1 MKIIDA
7 HIHIGK
13 WSDIFLNLQSTV
25 DEAVAELK
33 KSGIDEAICMPTDR
47 TSNAE
52 LLSEIKIRSDY
63 KFYFNAWINPKDKS
77 LDGFLE
83 KNILDI
89 YFFKIH
95 PSIDKLKI
103 TDPSFEKYLYLASEK
118 KIPVIVHCGRWK
130 EMAGYEI
137 CLEAANKFPELRL
150 ILAHLG
156 GDQPSICTQCANDVK
171 SGGYKNVYLGT
182 ESVREFYFVN
192 EVVNMLGAEKILFG
206 SDYNLGLPASY
217 LPIIDR
223 LKVSNEE
230 KELIYSG
237 NAMKLLQKL

>member
-13 WSDIFLNLQSTV
+13 WSEIFLNLESTV
-25 DEAVAELK
+25 DEAVIELK

-52 LLSEIKIRSDY
+52 LLSEIKLRKDF
-63 KFYFNAWINPKDKS
+63 KFYFNAWINPFDENLDK
-77 LDGFLE
+77 FLE
-83 KNILDI
+83 ENTSDI
-89 YFFKIH
+89 HFFKIH
-95 PSIDKLKI
+95 PSIDKRKI
-103 TDPSFEKYLYLASEK
+103 SDEAFEKYLYLASEK
-118 KIPVIVHCGRWK
+118 KIPVVVHCGRWK
-130 EMAGYEI
+130 EMASYEI
-137 CLEAANKFPELRL
+137 CLETAQKFPELRL

-156 GDQPSICTQCANDVK
+156 GDQPSICTQCAKDVRD
-171 SGGYKNVYLGT
+171 GGYKNVYLGT
-182 ESVREFYFVN
+182 ESVREFHFVN
-192 EVVNMLGAEKILFG
+192 EVVNTLGADKVIFG

-223 LKVSNEE
+223 LKISNEE

>member
-1 MKIIDA
+1 MKIIDS

-13 WSDIFLNLQSTV
+13 WSEIFLNLESTV
-25 DEAVAELK
+25 DEAVIELK

-52 LLSEIKIRSDY
+52 LLSEIKSRKDF
-63 KFYFNAWINPKDKS
+63 KFYFNAWINPLDENLDK
-77 LDGFLE
+77 FLE
-83 KNILDI
+83 DNITDI
-89 YFFKIH
+89 HFFKIH
-95 PSIDKLKI
+95 PSIDRRKI
-103 TDPSFEKYLYLASEK
+103 SDEAFEKYLYLASEK
-118 KIPVIVHCGRWK
+118 KIPVVVHCGRWK

-137 CLEAANKFPELRL
+137 CLETAQKFPELRL

-156 GDQPSICTQCANDVK
+156 GDQPSICTQCAKDVK
-171 SGGYKNVYLGT
+171 DGDYKNVYLGT

-192 EVVNMLGAEKILFG
+192 EVVKSIGAEKVIFG

-223 LKVSNEE
+223 LKISNEE

>member
-13 WSDIFLNLQSTV
+13 WSEIFLNLESTV
-25 DEAVAELK
+25 DEAVTELK

-47 TSNAE
+47 TSNEE
-52 LLSEIKIRSDY
+52 LFSEIKKRADY
-63 KFYFNAWINPKDKS
+63 KFYYNAWINPKDEN
-77 LDGFLE
+77 LDEFLE
-83 KNILDI
+83 KNISDVH
-89 YFFKIH
+89 FFKIH

-103 TDPSFEKYLYLASEK
+103 TDSSFEKYLYLAAEK
-118 KIPVIVHCGRWK
+118 KIPVVVHCGRWK

-137 CLEAANKFPELRL
+137 CLETARKFPDIRL

-156 GDQPSICTQCANDVK
+156 GDQPSICTQCAKDVK
-171 SGGYKNVYLGT
+171 EGDYKNVYLGT
-182 ESVREFYFVN
+182 ESVREYCFVN
-192 EVVNMLGAEKILFG
+192 EVVKTLGPEKVLFG

-223 LKVSNEE
+223 LKISNEE

-237 NAMKLLQKL
+237 NAMRLLQKL

>member
-7 HIHIGK
+7 HIHVGK
-13 WSDIFLNLQSTV
+13 WSEIFLNLESTV
-25 DEAVAELK
+25 DDAVIELK

-52 LLSEIKIRSDY
+52 LLSEIKLRKDF
-63 KFYFNAWINPKDKS
+63 KFYFNAWINPLDES
-77 LDGFLE
+77 LDKFLAE
-83 KNILDI
+83 NISDI
-89 YFFKIH
+89 HFFKIH
-95 PSIDKLKI
+95 PSIDKRKI
-103 TDPSFEKYLYLASEK
+103 SDEAFVKYLQLASEK
-118 KIPVIVHCGRWK
+118 KIPVVVHCGRWK

-137 CLEAANKFPELRL
+137 CLETAQKFPDLRL

-156 GDQPSICTQCANDVK
+156 GDQPSICTQCAIDVK
-171 SGGYKNVYLGT
+171 DGGYNNVYLGT
-182 ESVREFYFVN
+182 ESVREYHFVN
-192 EVVNMLGAEKILFG
+192 EVVKTLGAEKVLFG

-223 LKVSNEE
+223 LKISNEE

>member
-7 HIHIGK
+7 HVHIGK
-13 WSDIFLNLQSTV
+13 WSEIFLNLESTV
-25 DEAVAELK
+25 DDAVAELK

-47 TSNAE
+47 TSNHD
-52 LLSEIKIRSDY
+52 LFSQIKNRTDY
-63 KFYFNAWINPKDKS
+63 KFYYNAWINPEDTQLDKF
-77 LDGFLE
+77 LDENLF
-83 KNILDI
+83 DI
-89 YFFKIH
+89 YFFKVH
-95 PSIDKLKI
+95 PSIDKKKL
-103 TDPSFEKYLYLASEK
+103 TDKSFEKYLHIASEN
-118 KIPVIVHCGRWK
+118 KIPVVVHCGRWK

-137 CLEAANKFPELRL
+137 PLEAAKKFPELRL

-156 GDQPSICTQCANDVK
+156 GDQPVICTQCAKDVK
-171 SGGYKNVYLGT
+171 EGGYKNVYLGT
-182 ESVREFYFVN
+182 ESVREYAFVN
-192 EVVNMLGAEKILFG
+192 EVVKTLGAEKVIFG

-223 LKVSNEE
+223 LKISNDE

>member
-7 HIHIGK
+7 HIHIGR
-13 WSDIFLNLQSTV
+13 WSEIFLNLESTI
-25 DEAVAELK
+25 DEAVSELK

-47 TSNAE
+47 TSNAV
-52 LLSEIKIRSDY
+52 LFTQVINRDDF
-63 KFYFNAWINPKDKS
+63 KFHFNAWINP
-77 LDGFLE
+77 LDEKLDVFLE
-83 KNILDI
+83 ENISNI
-89 YFFKIH
+89 PFFKIH
-95 PSIDKLKI
+95 PSIDKRKI
-103 TDPSFEKYLYLASEK
+103 SDVLFKKYLQLASDK
-118 KIPVIVHCGRWK
+118 KIPIVVHCGRWK

-137 CLEAANKFPELRL
+137 CLGVAREYPELRL

-156 GDQPSICTQCANDVK
+156 GDQPSICTQCAKDVRD
-171 SGGYKNVYLGT
+171 GGYKNIYLGT
-182 ESVREFYFVN
+182 ESVREYYFVN
-192 EVVNMLGAEKILFG
+192 EVVKTLGAEKILFG

-223 LKVSNEE
+223 LKISNEE

>member
-13 WSDIFLNLQSTV
+13 WSEIFLNLESTV
-25 DEAVAELK
+25 DEAVIELK

-47 TSNAE
+47 TSNVE
-52 LLSEIKIRSDY
+52 LLSEIKLRKDF
-63 KFYFNAWINPKDKS
+63 KFYFNAWINPTDENLDK
-77 LDGFLE
+77 FLE
-83 KNILDI
+83 DNITDI
-89 YFFKIH
+89 HFFKIH
-95 PSIDKLKI
+95 PSIDKRKI
-103 TDPSFEKYLYLASEK
+103 SDKAFEKYLFLASEK
-118 KIPVIVHCGRWK
+118 KIPVVVHCGRWK

-137 CLEAANKFPELRL
+137 CLETAKKFPELRL

-156 GDQPSICTQCANDVK
+156 GDQPSICTQCAIDVRD
-171 SGGYKNVYLGT
+171 GGYKNVYLGT
-182 ESVREFYFVN
+182 ESVREFHFVN
-192 EVVNMLGAEKILFG
+192 EVVNTLGADKVIFG

-223 LKVSNEE
+223 LKISNEE

>member
-13 WSDIFLNLQSTV
+13 WSDIFLNLETNV
-25 DEAVAELK
+25 DEAVIELK
-33 KSGIDEAICMPTDR
+33 KSGIDEAVCMPTDR
-47 TSNAE
+47 TSNKE
-52 LLSEIKIRSDY
+52 LFDEIKDRNDF
-63 KFYFNAWINPKDKS
+63 KFYFNAWINPLDKD
-77 LDGFLE
+77 LDTFLE
-83 KNILDI
+83 ENISKI
-89 YFFKIH
+89 SFFKIH
-95 PSIDKLKI
+95 PSIDKRKI
-103 TDPSFEKYLYLASEK
+103 TDAAYEKYLYLASEK
-118 KIPVIVHCGRWK
+118 KIPIVVHCGRWK

-137 CLEAANKFPELRL
+137 CLEAARKFPELRL

-156 GDQPSICTQCANDVK
+156 GDQPSICTQCAKDIV
-171 SGGYKNVYLGT
+171 SGDYKNVYVGT

-192 EVVNMLGAEKILFG
+192 EVVKTLSAEKVLFG

-223 LKVSNEE
+223 LKISNEE

-237 NAMKLLQKL
+237 NAMRLIQKL

>member
-13 WSDIFLNLQSTV
+13 WSEIFLNLESTV
-25 DEAVAELK
+25 DEAVVELK

-52 LLSEIKIRSDY
+52 LFAEIKLRKDF
-63 KFYFNAWINPKDKS
+63 KFYFNAWINPMDKT
-77 LDGFLE
+77 LDRFLE
-83 KNILDI
+83 ENIKDI
-89 YFFKIH
+89 HFFKIH
-95 PSIDKLKI
+95 PSIDKRKI
-103 TDPSFEKYLYLASEK
+103 TDAAFERYLYLAAEK

-130 EMAGYEI
+130 EMAGYEL
-137 CLEAANKFPELRL
+137 CLEAADKYPELRL

-156 GDQPSICTQCANDVK
+156 GDQPATCTQCAKDIK
-171 SGGYKNVYLGT
+171 AGGYKNIYLGT
-182 ESVREFYFVN
+182 ESVREFHFVN
-192 EVVNMLGAEKILFG
+192 EVVKTLGADRILFG

-223 LKVSNEE
+223 LKISNQE

-237 NAMKLLQKL
+237 NAMRLLNKL

>member
-13 WSDIFLNLQSTV
+13 WSEIFLNLSTTV
-25 DEAVAELK
+25 DEAVNEMK
-33 KSGIDEAICMPTDR
+33 KSGIDEAVCMPTDR
-47 TSNAE
+47 TSNGELFAE
-52 LLSEIKIRSDY
+52 VKNRKDF
-63 KFYFNAWINPKDKS
+63 KFYFNAWINPLDES
-77 LDGFLE
+77 LGEFLE
-83 KNILDI
+83 KNLKEIS
-89 YFFKIH
+89 FFKIH
-95 PSIDKLKI
+95 PSIDKRKI
-103 TDPSFEKYLYLASEK
+103 TDGEFEKYLEIASDN
-118 KIPVIVHCGRWK
+118 KIPVVVHCGRWK

-137 CLEAANKFPELRL
+137 CLEAAKKFPALRL

-156 GDQPSICTQCANDVK
+156 GDQPAICTQCAKDVRD
-171 SGGYKNVYLGT
+171 GGFENVYLGT

-192 EVVNMLGAEKILFG
+192 EVVKTLGAEKIIFG

-223 LKVSNEE
+223 LQVSNEE

-237 NAMKLLQKL
+237 NALRLINKL

>member
-13 WSDIFLNLQSTV
+13 WSEIFLNLESTV
-25 DEAVAELK
+25 DDAVNELK

-47 TSNAE
+47 TSNEE
-52 LLSEIKIRSDY
+52 LLSEIKLRKDF
-63 KFYFNAWINPKDKS
+63 KFYFNAWINPTDENLDK
-77 LDGFLE
+77 FLE
-83 KNILDI
+83 DNISDI
-89 YFFKIH
+89 HFFKIH
-95 PSIDKLKI
+95 PSIDRRKI
-103 TDPSFEKYLYLASEK
+103 SDEAFEKYLFLASEK
-118 KIPVIVHCGRWK
+118 KIPVVVHCGRWK

-137 CLEAANKFPELRL
+137 CLETARKFPELRL

-156 GDQPSICTQCANDVK
+156 GDQPSICTQCAIDVRD
-171 SGGYKNVYLGT
+171 GGYKNVYLGT
-182 ESVREFYFVN
+182 ESVREFHFVN
-192 EVVNMLGAEKILFG
+192 KVVNTLGADKVIFG

-223 LKVSNEE
+223 LKISNEE

>member
-13 WSDIFLNLQSTV
+13 WSEIFLNLESTV

-47 TSNAE
+47 TSNTE
-52 LLSEIKIRSDY
+52 LLSEIKSRTDY
-63 KFYFNAWINPKDKS
+63 KFYFNAWINPKDAE
-77 LDGFLE
+77 LDEFLE
-83 KNILDI
+83 KNISDVH
-89 YFFKIH
+89 FFKIH

-118 KIPVIVHCGRWK
+118 KIPIVVHCGRWK

-137 CLEAANKFPELRL
+137 CLEAAKKFPDLRL

-156 GDQPSICTQCANDVK
+156 GDQPSICTQCAKDVK
-171 SGGYKNVYLGT
+171 AGGYENVYLGT

-192 EVVNMLGAEKILFG
+192 EVVKTLGAERVLFG

>member
-13 WSDIFLNLQSTV
+13 WSEIFLNLESTV
-25 DEAVAELK
+25 DEAVRELK
-33 KSGIDEAICMPTDR
+33 KSGINEAICMPTDR

-52 LLSEIKIRSDY
+52 LLSEIKNRKDY
-63 KFYFNAWINPKDKS
+63 KFYFNAWINPLDKN
-77 LDGFLE
+77 LDDFLE
-83 KNILDI
+83 KNISDI

-95 PSIDKLKI
+95 PSIDKRKI
-103 TDPSFEKYLYLASEK
+103 TDAAFEKYLYLASEK
-118 KIPVIVHCGRWK
+118 KIPVVVHCGRWK

-137 CLEAANKFPELRL
+137 CLEAADKFPDLRL

-156 GDQPSICTQCANDVK
+156 GDQPSICTQCARDVK
-171 SGGYKNVYLGT
+171 DGGYKNVFLGT
-182 ESVREFYFVN
+182 ESVREYCFVN
-192 EVVNMLGAEKILFG
+192 EVVNTLGAEKILFG

-223 LKVSNEE
+223 LKISNEE

-237 NAMKLLQKL
+237 NAMRLLQKL

>member
-13 WSDIFLNLQSTV
+13 WSEIFLNLESTV
-25 DEAVAELK
+25 DDAVAELK

-47 TSNAE
+47 TSNQE
-52 LLSEIKIRSDY
+52 LFDEIRARKDY
-63 KFYFNAWINPKDKS
+63 KFYFNAWINP
-77 LDGFLE
+77 LDTALDTFLQNNLSE
-83 KNILDI
+83 I

-95 PSIDKLKI
+95 PSIDKRKI
-103 TDPSFEKYLYLASEK
+103 TDTAFEKYLQIASDN
-118 KIPVIVHCGRWK
+118 KIPVVVHCGRWK
-130 EMAGYEI
+130 EMAGYEH
-137 CLEAANKFPELRL
+137 CLDAARKFPDLRI

-156 GDQPSICTQCANDVK
+156 GDQPATCTQCAKDVAD
-171 SGGYKNVYLGT
+171 GNYKNVYLGT

-192 EVVNMLGAEKILFG
+192 EVVKTAGAEKVLFG
-206 SDYNLGLPASY
+206 SDYNLGLPSSY

-223 LKVSNEE
+223 LKISGEE

-237 NAMKLLQKL
+237 NALRLLQKL